1 MAGIFE
7 MVDRMFAG
15 VVPVADFLWDFPTN
29 YAWYSGIPILGQ
41 FSLAILLLL
50 GGSFYFTFKFNFVQM
65 KEFKTGLK
73 LLTAKTKAKVGTT
86 QLAAFLI
93 SMAGRGRQ
101 YRGCYGRCHDWR
113 PGRDFLDVDICLC
126 RHGNLLWGGHPGA
139 DIQGEKGR

>member
-65 KEFKTGLK
+65 NLRPALSC
-73 LLTAKTKAKVGTT
+73 LL
-86 QLAAFLI
+86 L
-93 SMAGRGRQ
+93 RQ
-101 YRGCYGRCHDWR
+101 R
-113 PGRDFLDVDICLC
+113 PRWAPPSL
-126 RHGNLLWGGHPGA
+126 RPS
-139 DIQGEKGR
+139 

>member
-73 LLTAKTKAKVGTT
+73 LLTAKTCLLYTST
-86 QLAAFLI
+86 RR
-93 SMAGRGRQ
+93 M
-101 YRGCYGRCHDWR
+101 GCWI
-113 PGRDFLDVDICLC
+113 PC
-126 RHGNLLWGGHPGA
+126 RSPP
-139 DIQGEKGR
+139 

>member
-93 SMAGRGRQ
+93 SMAGRGGAGNNCLFFTSVAADEPDHDQ
-101 YRGCYGRCHDWR
+101 YICSVGR
-113 PGRDFLDVDICLC
+113 
-126 RHGNLLWGGHPGA
+126 
-139 DIQGEKGR
+139 